1 MSKSKDTIRVKVLKN
16 QEEEDLI
23 NFIND
28 LPTKFGLPLIQFLSN
43 LPYVEINSEEVNGTH
58 KGKS

>member
-43 LPYVEINSEEVNGTH
+43 LPYVKINSEEVNGTD

>member
-23 NFIND
+23 KFIND

-43 LPYVEINSEEVNGTH
+43 LPYVKINSEEVNGTD

>member
-16 QEEEDLI
+16 KEEEDLI

-43 LPYVEINSEEVNGTH
+43 LPQVEINSEEVNGTD